1 MRGRTCI
8 TIWNCMRK
16 CKKGMVL
23 GALNPLFWRPKCVFG
38 AIEMPRANRYFLPGY
53 VWHITHRCHK
63 REFLMKFSL
72 DQHRW
77 LQWLYEAKKRFG
89 ISILNYGVTS
99 NHPQQKNNKNNKTR
113 RPSTIRIGWK
123 VLAIRPRL
131 SKWGD
136 RKEPRSWVYRDYRRI
151 GSGDI

>member
-1 MRGRTCI
+1 MLWMRGRTCI

-63 REFLMKFSL
+63 REFLMKFSR

-99 NHPQQKNNKNNKTR
+99 VVSQRYWNNFSWLEKSASFSSALIWENICNN
-113 RPSTIRIGWK
+113 G
-123 VLAIRPRL
+123 VF
-131 SKWGD
+131 SK
-136 RKEPRSWVYRDYRRI
+136 RDTLKI
-151 GSGDI
+151 CNMV